1 MVAGASVTAGAVA
14 GLLAAGVLAAG
25 VLAAGGLALGAGVG
39 VAVPGEVT
47 DAGPPTMVRVTLVVE
62 EKSPA
67 SFTKEAAST
76 ASASAATTAT
86 AMIGAFQFEDAARRV
101 RAAAPQRRHQS
112 WSGCSGEPQRGQM
125 STSAPGT
132 VAPAD
137 RPVWGSGGAEA
148 PLTRPP

>member
-1 MVAGASVTAGAVA
+1 VA

-25 VLAAGGLALGAGVG
+25 VLAAGGLALGAGAG

-47 DAGPPTMVRVTLVVE
+47 EAGPPTMVRVTLVVE
-62 EKSPA
+62 EKPPPSL
-67 SFTKEAAST
+67 TKEAAST

-112 WSGCSGEPQRGQM
+112 WSGCSGEPQSGQR

-137 RPVWGSGGAEA
+137 RPVWGSGGADA